1 MTRSTPG
8 TLVFD
13 SKIEK
18 TARANRKETKLRKK
32 QSAVVGTQSN
42 PPPEIEVDDEAE
54 SRVNE
59 NPTRTLESEK
69 VEVDSPEEVL
79 NARVNENPN
88 LAHQPMA
95 QMIQ

>member
-1 MTRSTPG
+1 MTKSTLG
-8 TLVFD
+8 TLAFD
-13 SKIEK
+13 SEIEK

-42 PPPEIEVDDEAE
+42 PPLEIEVDDEAE

-69 VEVDSPEEVL
+69 VEIDSP
-79 NARVNENPN
+79 
-88 LAHQPMA
+88 
-95 QMIQ
+95 